1 VVEHRFKLPYPPSP
15 QVWLGIDVRLR
26 KFGIYSNFTKCP
38 KEIKESKE
46 RKARLFIDKN
56 KRDFQKMKGQV
67 E

>member
-1 VVEHRFKLPYPPSP
+1 VSGHRVKLPYPPSL

-26 KFGIYSNFTKCP
+26 KFGIYDSFSKCP

-46 RKARLFIDKN
+46 RKARIFIDKT

>member
-1 VVEHRFKLPYPPSP
+1 VVGHRVKLLYPPSP

-26 KFGIYSNFTKCP
+26 KFGIYSNFSRCP

-46 RKARLFIDKN
+46 RKARLFIDKK
-56 KRDFQKMKGQV
+56 KRDFQKMKRHV

>member
-1 VVEHRFKLPYPPSP
+1 VFGHRVKLPYPLSS

-26 KFGIYSNFTKCP
+26 KFGIYGNFSKCP

-46 RKARLFIDKN
+46 RKARLFIHKN
-56 KRDFQKMKGQV
+56 KRDFQKMKRHV